1 MGRNA
6 QPPPYSTTPRRGGGG
21 RGPPPPYMSSEN
33 IAEPL
38 LNTDD
43 DNNNGDING
52 NSDMADNNVI
62 PEEAAN
68 AVTDRLQATV
78 ESNNALPAP
87 APPSHRPENT
97 RRSRP
102 SSPQGTRT
110 SPPPR
115 YPGLDRGGY
124 SSTDTDTE

>member
-6 QPPPYSTTPRRGGGG
+6 QPPPYST
-21 RGPPPPYMSSEN
+21 PPYMSSEN

-68 AVTDRLQATV
+68 AVAVTDRLQATV
-78 ESNNALPAP
+78 ESNNALP

>member
-1 MGRNA
+1 MGRQG
-6 QPPPYSTTPRRGGGG
+6 QPPPYSTTPRRGGAG

-52 NSDMADNNVI
+52 NSDMVDNNVR

-68 AVTDRLQATV
+68 PAADRLMPPAIAEAPIPIAGLRADAAT
-78 ESNNALPAP
+78 
-87 APPSHRPENT
+87 T
-97 RRSRP
+97 RSRP
-102 SSPQGTRT
+102 SSPPAARA